1 MLKIAAVSTG
11 CLMAVAL
18 VTAPALAGDRYGAIA
33 SDGSRAYGYATNY
46 KKKSS
51 AERTAIQE
59 CEKRAGS
66 GTCAVRVWFTTCGA
80 VTRKFT
86 QETWGIGD
94 TEADALAE
102 AKSKDPSETTVFSQ
116 ASICNG

>member
-1 MLKIAAVSTG
+1 MLKIVAVATG
-11 CLMAVAL
+11 CLMAVGL
-18 VTAPALAGDRYGAIA
+18 VTSPALADRYGAIA
-33 SDGSRAYGYATNY
+33 SDGSRAYGYATDY

-59 CEKRAGS
+59 CEKRAGN

-80 VTRKFT
+80 VTRKFS

-94 TEADALAE
+94 TEADALAN

-116 ASICNG
+116 ASICNS